1 MKKSNNII
9 NILCID
15 NEKHYKDWN
24 RIISY
29 DNSRKYIFT
38 NELDGENVLGAI
50 SEMSI
55 KIALIDKNLG
65 ADKKNGIEVAKELRN
80 NYSDI
85 FNVLVTSYGKNAFG
99 EKTDEILDALQTGI
113 IDYYVD
119 KNDVAKELGN
129 VIDIAIDSLNN
140 SKKRKE
146 YTEAKIQTLKLM
158 QNFKVDESS
167 DDTISKE
174 LIGNSKS
181 IQDIK
186 KWIVKYSLTKDPV
199 LILGETGTGKDVVA
213 NLIHK
218 LSNRTGNI
226 VPVNCGAIPSELIE
240 SELFGHVKGAFT
252 GAITD
257 KKGKFEMAVKG
268 TLFLDEI
275 GDLPM
280 SAQTKFLRAIQ
291 NEKISK
297 VGETKETNIDDV
309 RIICATNQQILSKI
323 NKNEFRAD
331 LYYRI
336 CGFPLQLLPLRER
349 KSDIPLLVERFK
361 ENKNFTDAAIEEIQK
376 NDWYGNVR
384 ELKSFIENLIH
395 LFPEINTFDVDAVKD
410 ALTFWK
416 GMHPETNYLFNEN
429 ENKTT
434 GDLYI
439 FKNNDVDSVNFSLE
453 RKKEI
458 IERLDIYLL
467 AADKC
472 KINNEKISA
481 TNMIKYLL
489 IISNEIES
497 KLFTN
502 GSISTKNSNTIGQF
516 IKNNKSII
524 DIIKKE
530 YPGKYQILDNLLT
543 NKKENK
549 TNK

>member
-1 MKKSNNII
+1 MKKTNDII

-15 NEKHYKDWN
+15 DKKHYIDWN
-24 RIISY
+24 RIIKFDDSKEY
-29 DNSRKYIFT
+29 NFINAT
-38 NELDGENVLGAI
+38 DGDDILSTVSLNRVII
-50 SEMSI
+50 S
-55 KIALIDKNLG
+55 LIDKDLG
-65 ADKKNGIEVAKELRN
+65 AGHKDGITVAKEIKDN
-80 NYSDI
+80 FSDV
-85 FNVLVTSYGKNAFG
+85 FRVLITAYGKNDYG
-99 EKTDEILDALQTGI
+99 DKTDEILDALQTGI

-119 KNDVAKELGN
+119 KDDVAKELGN

-140 SKKRKE
+140 SKRRKE
-146 YTEAKIQTLKLM
+146 YTEAKIQTLKLI
-158 QNFKVDESS
+158 QNFKVDENS

-218 LSNRTGNI
+218 LSNRIGNI

-240 SELFGHVKGAFT
+240 SELFGHVKGSFT
-252 GAITD
+252 GAVTD

-297 VGETKETNIDDV
+297 VGETKETDIDDV
-309 RIICATNQQILSKI
+309 RIICATNKQILSKI
-323 NKNEFRAD
+323 SKGEFRAD

-349 KSDIPLLVERFK
+349 KSDIPLLIERFK
-361 ENKNFTDAAIEEIQK
+361 KNKNFTDAAIEEIQE

-395 LFPEINTFDVDAVKD
+395 LFPEINTFDVDAIKD
-410 ALTFWK
+410 ALAFWK
-416 GMHPETNYLFNEN
+416 GVHPETNYLFNEN
-429 ENKTT
+429 ENHTVKNREKHTKIYLKSYDDTDKEKMTCFLEEFLIEYSKFNRTYKRKPTQEEIELILKPNNATGWLSSRFTKTKEK
-434 GDLYI
+434 
-439 FKNNDVDSVNFSLE
+439 KNCE
-453 RKKEI
+453 IAYEI
-458 IERLDIYLL
+458 I
-467 AADKC
+467 
-472 KINNEKISA
+472 NEKQDLWILKD
-481 TNMIKYLL
+481 IPPFK
-489 IISNEIES
+489 
-497 KLFTN
+497 KLF
-502 GSISTKNSNTIGQF
+502 
-516 IKNNKSII
+516 
-524 DIIKKE
+524 
-530 YPGKYQILDNLLT
+530 
-543 NKKENK
+543 
-549 TNK
+549 